1 MYNYK
6 IIILFLLM
14 SSCSFCGDQNLVGEY
29 ESLDFPENIWL
40 LESGY
45 INDYPATK
53 QGGYLD
59 EEKGAIVD
67 IDLPDSSY
75 RSYWYVEDSVS
86 VFTEPID
93 EDMSEFRCCFYD
105 GKKSVKLF
113 DVEETSIGSVS
124 MSKTHDLLAV
134 SIASNNFIEESYDMN
149 FIHLF
154 KLSDLKDGKKNVR
167 KVSSDLCPHL
177 RIVGNRLYYSKYHD
191 VDADCLGDYGLYYR
205 DLDDLDKE
213 FCVDETFRF
222 SAMSDDGNYVIG
234 SFCPMTD
241 ENQEIRESS
250 PFVIWNLKENK
261 LAVVA
266 KTGFYKGVYSRRK
279 RCFYIMAS
287 ERELYRINIDGEYK
301 YDRND
306 SVLYTV
312 SRSGW

>member
-59 EEKGAIVD
+59 EEKGSIVD

-124 MSKTHDLLAV
+124 MSKTHELLAV
-134 SIASNNFIEESYDMN
+134 SIASNNFIEGSNEMN

-154 KLSDLKDGKKNVR
+154 KLSDLKDGKKKAR
-167 KVSSDLCPHL
+167 KISSDLCAHL
-177 RIVGNRLYYSKYHD
+177 RIVGDRIYYSKYHD

-213 FCVDETFRF
+213 VCVDETFRF

-234 SFCPMTD
+234 SFYP
-241 ENQEIRESS
+241 
-250 PFVIWNLKENK
+250 KEMK
-261 LAVVA
+261 
-266 KTGFYKGVYSRRK
+266 
-279 RCFYIMAS
+279 M
-287 ERELYRINIDGEYK
+287 
-301 YDRND
+301 
-306 SVLYTV
+306 
-312 SRSGW
+312 